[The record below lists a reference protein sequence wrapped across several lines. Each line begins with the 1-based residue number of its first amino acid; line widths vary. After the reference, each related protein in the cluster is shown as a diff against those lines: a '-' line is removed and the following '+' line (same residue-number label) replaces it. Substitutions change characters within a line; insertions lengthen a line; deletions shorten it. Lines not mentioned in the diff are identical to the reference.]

1 MVVRKRERGG
11 GACAVAAVAVMAA
24 GGGLTGCSGA
34 VDAGPAAAGRGS
46 TAAQAVALGAREA
59 AGAVRGAPDVLE
71 RAGTAR
77 ASTFLETATGGTRLV
92 IEGAGGYD
100 FRTSRGRLRVVV
112 PEPGAASSGR
122 KPITEL
128 FTPGALYMKDRGAG
142 VPADKWVRIDTAALA
157 DGNLVT
163 GGATDPGAA
172 AELLRAARHVA
183 FVGPAEVDGVAVGHY
198 RGTTDLGDAAEAAP
212 PRMRGALTAAAN
224 GFATDA
230 VPFDAYLDAEGRLR
244 KVRHRFSF
252 VNAGRE
258 VDVASTTV
266 LYGFGEPVEVRLPP
280 RRDIYDGTVE
290 G

>member
-1 MVVRKRERGG
+1 M
-11 GACAVAAVAVMAA
+11 
-24 GGGLTGCSGA
+24 
-34 VDAGPAAAGRGS
+34 
-46 TAAQAVALGAREA
+46 ALGAREA
-59 AGAVRGAPDVLE
+59 AGAVRGVPDALE

-77 ASTFLETATGGTRLV
+77 ARTFLETATGGTRLV

-100 FRTSRGRLRVVV
+100 FRTGRGRLRVVV
-112 PEPGAASSGR
+112 PAQGAASGER

-142 VPADKWVRIDTAALA
+142 VPADKWVRIDTAALG

-172 AELLRAARHVA
+172 VELLRAARDVA
-183 FVGPAEVDGVAVGHY
+183 YVGPAEVGGVAVGHY
-198 RGTTDLGDAAEAAP
+198 RGTADLGEAAKAAT
-212 PRMRGALTAAAN
+212 PRMRGALAAAAE

-230 VPFDAYLDAEGRLR
+230 VPFDAYLDPEGRLR

-258 VDVASTTV
+258 VEVASTTV
-266 LYGFGEPVEVRLPP
+266 LYGFGEPVDVRLPP
-280 RRDIYDGTVE
+280 RRDIYEGTIE
-290 G
+290 D